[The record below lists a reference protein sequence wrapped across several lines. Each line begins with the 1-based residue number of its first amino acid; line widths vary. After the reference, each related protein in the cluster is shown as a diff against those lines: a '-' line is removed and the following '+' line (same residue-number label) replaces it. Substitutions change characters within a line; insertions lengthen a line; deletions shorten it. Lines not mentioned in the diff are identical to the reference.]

1 MELINLKFTGQLISG
16 DLDLETNEFEWKQF
30 KQLSMESVLTEY
42 QLNKLHDY
50 LNQTNN
56 ETGQVLTLYDQM
68 PIYLKQKDVNQIL
81 DDLEKIRSMYTTGN
95 E

>member
-1 MELINLKFTGQLISG
+1 MKFTGQLISG
-16 DLDLETNEFEWKQF
+16 DLDIETNEFEWKQF

>member
-1 MELINLKFTGQLISG
+1 MKFAGQLISG

>member
-1 MELINLKFTGQLISG
+1 
-16 DLDLETNEFEWKQF
+16 
-30 KQLSMESVLTEY
+30 MESVLTEY

>member
-1 MELINLKFTGQLISG
+1 MKFTGQLISG

-30 KQLSMESVLTEY
+30 KQLSTESVLTEY

-68 PIYLKQKDVNQIL
+68 PIYLKQEDVNQIL

>member
-30 KQLSMESVLTEY
+30 KQLSTESVLTEY

-68 PIYLKQKDVNQIL
+68 PIYLKQEDVNQIL

>member
-1 MELINLKFTGQLISG
+1 MKFTGQLISG

-68 PIYLKQKDVNQIL
+68 PIYLKQEDVNQIL